1 VIGDRATGIWFIQSV
16 PRYRG
21 TTDKGKGAVRAARR
35 DERQAK
41 AAPLLAA
48 SGLLEACTPDELM
61 NAARKQAEDW
71 DRTDRKFV
79 RFARLARYLV
89 WRRVTPEELCVMDRR
104 RAKLPKS
111 PAYRSGFLAPDTRK
125 SVWPRPNVSEPLSR

>member
-1 VIGDRATGIWFIQSV
+1 
-16 PRYRG
+16 
-21 TTDKGKGAVRAARR
+21 VRAARR

-79 RFARLARYLV
+79 RFARLARISYGAGLLLRSYV
-89 WRRVTPEELCVMDRR
+89 LWIAAGRNCRRAPRIGADFWRRTRGNL
-104 RAKLPKS
+104 
-111 PAYRSGFLAPDTRK
+111 SGRDQTY
-125 SVWPRPNVSEPLSR
+125 PNR